1 MTRPSNEV
9 IARYKKKAY
18 SRVTVELH
26 KENDADILERLDKEP
41 SKQGFFKTA
50 AREKIERE
58 KGEKK

>member
-1 MTRPSNEV
+1 MTKPSNEV

-18 SRVTVELH
+18 SRVSIELH
-26 KENDADILERLDKEP
+26 KENDSDILERLDKEP

-58 KGEKK
+58 KG